1 MKPMKTKMLRRLLL
15 FVFTLSGLQSIARD
29 VTMPITQVP
38 RWVGYAYATGHE
50 ISTETGLDYQ
60 LFDQI
65 KVCGYEGEIG
75 TFSTNHGY
83 YISFKFV
90 GGGSTTYYN
99 DRQASWNESKE
110 MAFYCAWNENKLSA
124 FVFNRNDGCVYLV
137 DLESDVILASFPIIT
152 YSSYPSLSILVFSGG
167 LSITAYHGIVINSEG
182 VVNHYKELP
191 SSVNAPE
198 MKKNYQKGIFNMKGQ
213 KVESM
218 ESGINILVDKD
229 GSTTK
234 VISPHRGQ

>member
-1 MKPMKTKMLRRLLL
+1 MKKIKFWSIMMLMAMA
-15 FVFTLSGLQSIARD
+15 QSTMAKD
-29 VTMPITQVP
+29 VTLPITQVP
-38 RWVGYAYATGHE
+38 RWVGYAYATGQE

-60 LFDQI
+60 LFNQI

-83 YISFKFV
+83 YISFRFV
-90 GGGSTTYYN
+90 GGGSNTYYN
-99 DRQASWNESKE
+99 DSQVSWNETKE
-110 MAFYCAWNENKLSA
+110 MAFYCAWNDNKLSA

-137 DLESDVILASFPIIT
+137 DLESDAILASFPIIV
-152 YSSYPSLSILVFSGG
+152 YSSYPALSILVFSGA

-182 VVNHYKELP
+182 AVNHYKELP
-191 SSVNAPE
+191 TSSVNAHE
-198 MKKNYQKGIFNMKGQ
+198 VEKTFQKGIFNMKGQ

-218 ESGINILVDKD
+218 EPGINILVDQD

-234 VISPHRGQ
+234 VINSHRNQ